1 MSGQRAAA
9 AAVLDSTLAGRV
21 EPWQAHLWVRKLQD
35 LRQANAGLSSALQKA
50 LDAAATAQTA
60 EDQALVRLQHVQDLQ
75 VGTGPCCR
83 GTCVQKLSLPSI
95 LSMTSRC

>member
-9 AAVLDSTLAGRV
+9 AAVLDSALAGRV

-50 LDAAATAQTA
+50 LDAAAAAQTA

-75 VGTGPCCR
+75 AGMGPCCGGR
-83 GTCVQKLSLPSI
+83 CVPDLTPSGL
-95 LSMTSRC
+95 LSMIPRC

>member
-9 AAVLDSTLAGRV
+9 AAVLDSALAGRV

-35 LRQANAGLSSALQKA
+35 LREANAGLTSALQKA
-50 LDAAATAQTA
+50 LDAAAAAQTA

-75 VGTGPCCR
+75 AGIGPCCGVR
-83 GTCVQKLSLPSI
+83 VYSC
-95 LSMTSRC
+95 